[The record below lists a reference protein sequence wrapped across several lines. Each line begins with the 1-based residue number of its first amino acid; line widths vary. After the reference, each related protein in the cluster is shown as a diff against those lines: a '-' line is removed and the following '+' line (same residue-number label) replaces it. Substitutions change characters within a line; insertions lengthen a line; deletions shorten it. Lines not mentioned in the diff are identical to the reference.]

1 MALPASFDTIRLMK
15 QPSLP
20 RLSTSVLAVTLSLL
34 AHGLSHAADASMVKK
49 VVFSRGLTETMAPKD
64 PVDHFETDEPLY
76 VSVQIKGRPKS
87 GMVKGKFFFRDQL
100 IAEAEVDLAKV
111 NSGVVLSLGESTYAG
126 FSLTHEKSLPA
137 SGKYH
142 FDVELDGQSLGS
154 YPFKVT
160 PPKRAIPSVF
170 KTAVLAKGVDD
181 QSAPVQ
187 PSGIFD
193 STERVYLVGTAD
205 LGVESWIQA
214 DWYVNGKLDDSGT
227 RSLTLQED
235 KKDCPFYFNYM
246 PKDGWPAGRHKVE
259 LTLNDEVVATKE
271 FEITGTTPAS
281 DKPMTSTPVTGTEP
295 PATPGKATRAA
306 LFRDDGDGGLGEQVQ
321 AFDSTDRRLHF
332 VCDLPGEIT
341 ADGVKF
347 IWTMVKTAE
356 GQNEVLVE
364 VPVESGSSARFSTTL
379 KVKRALP
386 AGTYRVTLLRGE
398 ETLAAKDFEVQ

>member
-1 MALPASFDTIRLMK
+1 MNM
-15 QPSLP
+15 PSLS
-20 RLSTSVLAVTLSLL
+20 RTSACLLATVFSLL
-34 AHGLSHAADASMVKK
+34 PHGFSSAADASMVKK
-49 VVFSRGLTETMAPKD
+49 VVFSRGLTENMGPKD

-87 GMVKGKFFFRDQL
+87 GVVKGKFFFRDQL
-100 IAEAEVDLAKV
+100 IAEAEVDLAKI

-142 FDVELDGQSLGS
+142 FDVEMEGQSLGS

-187 PSGIFD
+187 PSETFD
-193 STERVYLVGTAD
+193 STEKIYLVGTAD
-205 LGVESWIQA
+205 LGLESWVQA

-227 RSLTLQED
+227 RSITLKED
-235 KKDCPFYFNYM
+235 KKDCPFYFTYI
-246 PKDGWPAGRHKVE
+246 PKDGWPAGKHKVE

-271 FEITGTTPAS
+271 FEIAAPA
-281 DKPMTSTPVTGTEP
+281 DKPMTSS
-295 PATPGKATRAA
+295 PATGSDTPGPSSKATRAA

-321 AFDSTDRRLHF
+321 GFDNTDRRLHF
-332 VCDLPGEIT
+332 ICDLPGEIA

-347 IWTMVKTAE
+347 IWTMVKTDE

-364 VPVESGSSARFSTTL
+364 VPVESGSSARFSSTL

-398 ETLAAKDFEVQ
+398 ETLASKDFEVQ